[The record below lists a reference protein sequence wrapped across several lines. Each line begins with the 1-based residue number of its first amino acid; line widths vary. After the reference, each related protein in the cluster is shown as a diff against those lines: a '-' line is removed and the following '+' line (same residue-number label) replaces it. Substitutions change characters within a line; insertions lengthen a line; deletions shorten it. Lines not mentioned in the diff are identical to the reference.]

1 MDLDK
6 ILAELKKIDV
16 EVKQGGFYKTGTK
29 RKADEAA
36 DSILKLNGVDRKE
49 FIDEYDRLL
58 KQKLA
63 ALAEKANESIPG
75 SLTQDYVW
83 VTFQHEALADVDA
96 LGEPDQKLFNKIKY
110 ALNPFDGSVILLVN
124 MHDANWKAVPLSG
137 GSSDRIQLVTLC
149 SKAAPNHPELFKSYY
164 EEIEAY
170 TTKPIRKTF
179 KDYRDKKI
187 KDKTILA
194 YELLEKVPHT
204 LLRNSCVKVLCK
216 KTKVTLSEDKEEL
229 LFVPK
234 TAGLYVSPESTERYD
249 PFAHLVKKA
258 HALAALPFFQCSM
271 PAIISN
277 KLDEPALHYFDLKAI
292 RKEGP
297 TPTWDEFG
305 ERFSED
311 DFKTLKAFIWSIF
324 KAKNKGRQLLYIY
337 DPDGFSGKS
346 VLMSVL
352 ARYLGP
358 DISASIQKDSL
369 NNQFSLAKI
378 WDKRLVTIDDNK
390 NRNLIRSEKMH
401 MILGGGWAD
410 IEMKG
415 RNSFHAKLFTKM
427 IAGGNIPLA
436 IDPYAVHERS
446 RLIMIKTQMN
456 DEILKRFCQTDAEG
470 NLVKRNGKPVPL
482 GDPDF
487 EENLFDEFEA
497 FLNKCREAYR
507 ELCPSDANIILTEA
521 QNEALYSLA
530 DDNDYIFD
538 QIISLGY
545 EVDENYSMSPFEF
558 QSVFYNT
565 RTSISFT
572 LGLKGGEMDAVTL
585 ADFKEYLTKRYPFY
599 SIRRPRVN
607 GSRERVVQGLR
618 QKQVSF
624 KIPGSSITRRMK

>member
-1 MDLDK
+1 MDFDK

-36 DSILKLNGVDRKE
+36 DSILRLNGVDRKE
-49 FIDEYDRLL
+49 FVDEYDRRL

-63 ALAEKANESIPG
+63 ELAEKANENIPG

-83 VTFQHEALADVDA
+83 VTFQHEALADVDS
-96 LGEPDQKLFNKIKY
+96 LGDPDKKLFNKIKY

-137 GSSDRIQLVTLC
+137 GSADRIQLVTLC
-149 SKAAPNHPELFKSYY
+149 SQAVPNHPELFKNYY

-187 KDKTILA
+187 KDKTLLA

-427 IAGGNIPLA
+427 IAGGNIPLS

-497 FLNKCREAYR
+497 FLTKCREAYR

-521 QNEALYSLA
+521 QNEALFSLA
-530 DDNDYIFD
+530 DDNDYIYD
-538 QIISLGY
+538 QILDTGY
-545 EVDENYSMSPFEF
+545 EVGEEYSMSPFDF
-558 QSVFYNT
+558 QTVFYNT
-565 RTSISFT
+565 RTSIALSM
-572 LGLKGGEMDAVTL
+572 GIKGGLDTVTL
-585 ADFKEYLTKRYPFY
+585 ADFKEYLAKRYSFY
-599 SIRRPRVN
+599 GVRRMR
-607 GSRERVVQGLR
+607 SQGARWRFVYGLHKKEDCFR
-618 QKQVSF
+618 L
-624 KIPGSSITRRMK
+624 PGSSIVRRGV

>member
-1 MDLDK
+1 MDFDK

-16 EVKQGGFYKTGTK
+16 EIKQGSFYKIGTK

-49 FIDEYDRLL
+49 FIDEYDRRL

-63 ALAEKANESIPG
+63 ALAEKANENIPG

-96 LGEPDQKLFNKIKY
+96 LGEPDKKLFNKIKY

-137 GSSDRIQLVTLC
+137 GSADRIQLVTLC
-149 SKAAPNHPELFKSYY
+149 SKAVPNHPELFKNYY

-170 TTKPIRKTF
+170 TTKPIRQTF

-187 KDKTILA
+187 KDKTLLA
-194 YELLEKVPHT
+194 YELLAKVPHT

-277 KLDEPALHYFDLKAI
+277 RLDEPALHYFDLKAI

-311 DFKTLKAFIWSIF
+311 DFKALKAFIWSIF

-358 DISASIQKDSL
+358 DISASVQKDSL

-427 IAGGNIPLA
+427 LAGGNIPLA

-456 DEILKRFCQTDAEG
+456 DEILKRFCQTDSEG

-487 EENLFDEFEA
+487 EENLFSEFEA
-497 FLNKCREAYR
+497 FLTKCRDAYR
-507 ELCPSDANIILTEA
+507 ELCPSDANIILTDA
-521 QNEALYSLA
+521 QNEALFNLA
-530 DDNDYIFD
+530 DDNDYIYD
-538 QIISLGY
+538 QILDAGY
-545 EVDENYSMSPFEF
+545 EIDEKYSMSPFDF
-558 QSVFYNT
+558 QAVFYNT
-565 RTSISFT
+565 RTSIALSM
-572 LGLKGGEMDAVTL
+572 GIKGGLDTVTL
-585 ADFKEYLTKRYPFY
+585 ADFKEYLAKRYSFY
-599 SIRRPRVN
+599 GVRRMRSQ
-607 GSRERVVQGLR
+607 GSRGRIVQGLR
-618 QKQVSF
+618 KKEDCF
-624 KIPGSSITRRMK
+624 RLPGSSIVRRGV